1 LCGYRR
7 CGVFVSEVSFFTF
20 SFGSVR
26 ADPFLLDHPVY
37 VNQTRIIA
45 VSNLTQSFRY
55 EDGGGMSWMVSASA
69 YKNILCHPEDHS
81 RVPLPVLNT
90 VAARCSE
97 TSVAVCTRL
106 HGVED
111 GTVAQA
117 VIRRCFTLEAQIRQL
132 SMWIFALGFAPS
144 TWAACCRHYTNT
156 AYSFTYHRRHII
168 SAVGVIVKNNAYP
181 VSLLR
186 ILSSFTAA
194 SKKL

>member
-1 LCGYRR
+1 MCGYRR

-81 RVPLPVLNT
+81 RVPLPVVNT

-117 VIRRCFTLEAQIRQL
+117 YSPVFH
-132 SMWIFALGFAPS
+132 LGGPDTS
-144 TWAACCRHYTNT
+144 
-156 AYSFTYHRRHII
+156 
-168 SAVGVIVKNNAYP
+168 VVDVD
-181 VSLLR
+181 LR
-186 ILSSFTAA
+186 SGFCTQYLGCLLSSLHQYCIFIHIPPTPYNLG
-194 SKKL
+194 SWRHR